1 MSVASPQ
8 NGEVFSVRTYK
19 RASGYEWANTY
30 EMRVI
35 ADGLTTSDLI
45 NAAIAITNAERQ
57 FHFNFVNFFKTVVST
72 YVPDT
77 RPYNPT
83 NFTTIT
89 LSQYGARSPGNNHL
103 LPLTACVFVRF
114 ATEFGRPGKRF
125 YRGCLHEG
133 DVDGVLVAHF
143 IAQSV
148 RDNVEQALGAITNIF
163 APSIELVTARG
174 SPTPTDVRRVVFVN
188 VSELSVNRKL
198 DNRYFDV
205 RAR

>member
-1 MSVASPQ
+1 MSVQSPN
-8 NGEVFSVRTYK
+8 NGEVFSVRVYK
-19 RASGYEWANTY
+19 RASGYTWANAY
-30 EMRVI
+30 EMRVF
-35 ADGLTTSDLI
+35 ADGLTTSDLV
-45 NAAIAITNAERQ
+45 NAALAITTAERQ
-57 FHFNFVNFFKTVVST
+57 FHFNFVNFYKTVVST

-89 LSQYGARSPGNNHL
+89 LSEYGLRSPLNDHM

-114 ATEFGRPGKRF
+114 MTEFGRPGKRF
-125 YRGCLHEG
+125 YRGCLREG
-133 DVDGVLVAHF
+133 DVEGVLASHF
-143 IAQSV
+143 IVQVTRNAIE
-148 RDNVEQALGAITNIF
+148 NALGQIVGIF

-174 SPTPTDVRRVVFVN
+174 TPAPTDVRRIIAVN
-188 VSELSVNRKL
+188 ASELSVNRKL